1 MKIDGQSRVW
11 GFECIFGFYDFIQN
25 FICSQSSTRFNFHS
39 YIDVN
44 HLEYIPKDNVI
55 VAVNSVSFDN
65 SVQPIEI
72 LMLQTQI

>member
-1 MKIDGQSRVW
+1 MRAI
-11 GFECIFGFYDFIQN
+11 YY
-25 FICSQSSTRFNFHS
+25 CSNTQDDMFNHNTRFNFHS

-44 HLEYIPKDNVI
+44 HLEYIPNDNVI

-72 LMLQTQI
+72 NSNVTKLC